1 MVGTEKWHLVPSYED
16 ATILICNY
24 ETNIVTKFSCF
35 SSDKGFGRIGMYYY
49 DNLLT
54 YGSEFNYNN
63 SSVYCNI
70 AYKIV
75 STIVFI
81 SLSILFIVIITVLI

>member
-1 MVGTEKWHLVPSYED
+1 MVKEGKLHLVPSYED
-16 ATILICNY
+16 ATILIRNY
-24 ETNIVTKFSCF
+24 ETNTVTKFSCF

-70 AYKIV
+70 ANKIM